1 MIFMRLHLL
10 FVLCAILLSTPPLFA
25 QHPDTVITITD
36 SSHEAVRQIVKKEF
50 ERWQDSMRAVRIKE
64 DVKKYGKSLDAF
76 LQEMK
81 EKEKAQKRQLY
92 FRIGV
97 GVLFLIVL
105 AVGLARRKRK
115 KP

>member
-1 MIFMRLHLL
+1 MPLRFL
-10 FVLCAILLSTPPLFA
+10 FVLSVLFLSTTSLFA
-25 QHPDTVITITD
+25 QTGDTEIIVTD
-36 SSHEAVRQIVKKEF
+36 TSRETVRQSVQKEF

-64 DVKKYGKSLDAF
+64 DVKKHGKSLDAF

-81 EKEKAQKRQLY
+81 EQERAKKRQRY

-105 AVGLARRKRK
+105 AAGLARRRRK
-115 KP
+115 KL